1 MRAGSVVGVTPTT
14 GSLARID
21 RVSQNAA
28 NMPNPPK
35 KVAAIVFTSSIS
47 VTVLRCPLQSV

>member
-21 RVSQNAA
+21 RVSQNVAI
-28 NMPNPPK
+28 MPNPPRK
-35 KVAAIVFTSSIS
+35 TAGIQFTLSIS
-47 VTVLRCPLQSV
+47 VTLPGSGRQH